1 MQKNF
6 IYRIKFLG
14 PLLALFVVLAPL
26 TLQAQELEILGKVV
40 DQTTKAGIGGAT
52 VIVFPSGERTLTQPN
67 GNFFLSALQA
77 EGMFVQILKEGYQPK
92 TIRSNL
98 TEIFA
103 ELLLSTQVE
112 GQRVVVRGKRDEKK
126 VVVSRQSLS
135 RKELKQ
141 TTSSIFD
148 DSVKV
153 VQTLPGVVSR
163 GFSSQMFIRGGDSYE
178 FSSFYDRV
186 YLTDPYVLG
195 GALTVF
201 NPDVVN
207 NIDFYS
213 GAFPAEYNNGMS
225 GVLDVR
231 MRDGNPKKWQGFMEL
246 SLTDLEFLVEGPL
259 SNDPESTTQDT
270 FLMSFRRTY
279 YDLAAKLFLD
289 RSGVQLPYFY
299 DTHIR
304 FKFQLDESTI
314 VRVFTLGV
322 YEGLDIEFE
331 DFDGDESANFKKG
344 SEASYE
350 NIRLL
355 QGISLT
361 KAFSDDVVWE
371 TTLGYLYRKGD
382 LNFYTDANR
391 YLKIKPQENYVQLR
405 SDLTLKPGGGHIFKT
420 GVGFYSVSSDLDLDI
435 LQAGFTD
442 AYDPTLT
449 YNYIPRFEFEQNYSG
464 RLAFVQTFYLQD
476 DWEALQDTFFIN
488 LGLNVQYLNL
498 TDGIIADP
506 RGGIKLALDGSYA
519 LKLAGGMYS
528 QFPFTKEFGRVV
540 DDKYG
545 NTDIKPER
553 SYHGVLSLEKD
564 WADYF
569 SRLDF
574 FGKYYDDLVT
584 EDYEKNY
591 VNGEIGYSYGL
602 DFFLQ
607 KKLGDKLDGWISYT
621 FVITRR
627 KVVNRIDKDVYNAA
641 NPTEPQEG
649 EYELPY
655 NKWYAPEYDR
665 RHTLNIVLNYSFTD
679 KWKLSSTFKFGTG
692 LPYTPVIDKLTFG
705 IDTSSP
711 LDGLPDE
718 YDYVPVYG
726 GYNSKRLPYY
736 MNLDIKLSM
745 PFFWDN
751 WSAFIQVINAFARTN
766 VENYSY
772 DETYTKRREVT
783 GLPIVPI
790 FGIRAEF

>member
-1 MQKNF
+1 MHKNF
-6 IYRIKFLG
+6 IYRILFLG

-26 TLQAQELEILGKVV
+26 TLHAQELEILGKVV

-52 VIVFPSGERTLTQPN
+52 VIVFPSGEKTLTQPN
-67 GNFFLSALQA
+67 GNFFLSAPKSD
-77 EGMFVQILKEGYQPK
+77 GMFVQILKEGYQPL

-135 RKELKQ
+135 REELKK

-246 SLTDLEFLVEGPL
+246 SITDLEFLVEGPL

-304 FKFQLDESTI
+304 FKFQLDDSTI
-314 VRVFTLGV
+314 LRVFTLGV

-405 SDLTLKPGGGHIFKT
+405 SDLTLKPGGGHIFKP
-420 GVGFYSVSSDLDLDI
+420 GVGFYSVFSSLDLDI
-435 LQAGFTD
+435 LQRGFTD
-442 AYDPTLT
+442 AIPPNPDPAPV
-449 YNYIPRFEFEQNYSG
+449 YPYIPEDNFTQNYSG
-464 RLAFVQTFYLQD
+464 RLAFVQTLYL
-476 DWEALQDTFFIN
+476 
-488 LGLNVQYLNL
+488 
-498 TDGIIADP
+498 
-506 RGGIKLALDGSYA
+506 
-519 LKLAGGMYS
+519 
-528 QFPFTKEFGRVV
+528 
-540 DDKYG
+540 
-545 NTDIKPER
+545 
-553 SYHGVLSLEKD
+553 
-564 WADYF
+564 
-569 SRLDF
+569 
-574 FGKYYDDLVT
+574 
-584 EDYEKNY
+584 
-591 VNGEIGYSYGL
+591 
-602 DFFLQ
+602 
-607 KKLGDKLDGWISYT
+607 
-621 FVITRR
+621 
-627 KVVNRIDKDVYNAA
+627 
-641 NPTEPQEG
+641 
-649 EYELPY
+649 
-655 NKWYAPEYDR
+655 
-665 RHTLNIVLNYSFTD
+665 
-679 KWKLSSTFKFGTG
+679 
-692 LPYTPVIDKLTFG
+692 
-705 IDTSSP
+705 
-711 LDGLPDE
+711 
-718 YDYVPVYG
+718 
-726 GYNSKRLPYY
+726 
-736 MNLDIKLSM
+736 
-745 PFFWDN
+745 
-751 WSAFIQVINAFARTN
+751 
-766 VENYSY
+766 
-772 DETYTKRREVT
+772 
-783 GLPIVPI
+783 
-790 FGIRAEF
+790 